1 MVYSA
6 CFGGKCD
13 DERLKEVVIRCTH
26 HSDLHSVTT
35 CPVCFL
41 ARACWLWL
49 ILLITVLSGCSSR
62 SAPAPVST
70 LELRENFYQQRNRGS
85 LSANNYTVRRGDTLY
100 AIAFRAGK
108 DVRELARL
116 NAISS
121 PYVIYPGQQLKLT
134 GTAARQVAKPVNRQ
148 ITTKPVT
155 NVIQNKNKS
164 NSSQTKSNSSV
175 KPVKPVAP
183 KNQTGYGQTKPA
195 VKKKAQNITLSGNVV
210 QWQWPVKGKIISGF
224 SHQQQGNKGIDVAG
238 QEGNRIN
245 AAASGQ
251 VVYAGNA
258 LRGYGNL
265 VIIKHND
272 DYLSAYAHNRKL
284 LVTERQMV
292 TAGQQIAEM
301 GSTDATDPR
310 LHFEI
315 RFRGTSV
322 DPLKYLPK

>member
-1 MVYSA
+1 MA
-6 CFGGKCD
+6 QN
-13 DERLKEVVIRCTH
+13 
-26 HSDLHSVTT
+26 
-35 CPVCFL
+35 
-41 ARACWLWL
+41 
-49 ILLITVLSGCSSR
+49 
-62 SAPAPVST
+62 
-70 LELRENFYQQRNRGS
+70 LRVG
-85 LSANNYTVRRGDTLY
+85 
-100 AIAFRAGK
+100 RAGK

-116 NAISS
+116 NAIAS
-121 PYVIYPGQQLKLT
+121 PYTIYPGQQLKLT
-134 GTAARQVAKPVNRQ
+134 GTTARRVAKTVAKPAPKAVQN
-148 ITTKPVT
+148 T
-155 NVIQNKNKS
+155 NKN
-164 NSSQTKSNSSV
+164 NSSQAKSNSSV
-175 KPVKPVAP
+175 KPAKPVAP
-183 KNQTGYGQTKPA
+183 KNQTGYVQNRTAPE
-195 VKKKAQNITLSGNVV
+195 KKAQNPTLSGNVV

-224 SHQQQGNKGIDVAG
+224 SHQQQGNKGVDIAG
-238 QEGNRIN
+238 REGNRIN

-251 VVYAGNA
+251 VVYAGSA

-265 VIIKHND
+265 IIIKHND

>member
-1 MVYSA
+1 M
-6 CFGGKCD
+6 
-13 DERLKEVVIRCTH
+13 
-26 HSDLHSVTT
+26 
-35 CPVCFL
+35 
-41 ARACWLWL
+41 ARAFWLWL
-49 ILLITVLSGCSSR
+49 ILLIMVLSGCSSR
-62 SAPAPVST
+62 STPAPVST

-85 LSANNYTVRRGDTLY
+85 LSASSYTVKRGDTLY
-100 AIAFRAGK
+100 SIAFRAGK
-108 DVRELARL
+108 DVREVARL
-116 NAISS
+116 NAIAS
-121 PYVIYPGQQLKLT
+121 PYTIYPGQQLKLT
-134 GTAARQVAKPVNRQ
+134 GTMARRVAKTVAKPAP
-148 ITTKPVT
+148 KPVQNT
-155 NVIQNKNKS
+155 NKN
-164 NSSQTKSNSSV
+164 NSSQAKSNSSV
-175 KPVKPVAP
+175 KPAKPVAP
-183 KNQTGYGQTKPA
+183 KNQTGYVQNRTA
-195 VKKKAQNITLSGNVV
+195 LEKKAQNPTLSGNVV

-224 SHQQQGNKGIDVAG
+224 SHQQQGNKGVDIAG
-238 QEGNRIN
+238 REGNRVN

-251 VVYAGNA
+251 VVYAGSA

-265 VIIKHND
+265 IIIKHND

>member
-6 CFGGKCD
+6 CYGGKCD
-13 DERLKEVVIRCTH
+13 DERLKEVFIRCTS
-26 HSDLHSVTT
+26 HSYLQSATT
-35 CPVCFL
+35 RPVWFL
-41 ARACWLWL
+41 ARAFWLWL
-49 ILLITVLSGCSSR
+49 ILLIMVLSGCSSR
-62 SAPAPVST
+62 STPAPVST

-85 LSANNYTVRRGDTLY
+85 LSASSYTVKRGDTLY
-100 AIAFRAGK
+100 SIAFRAGK
-108 DVRELARL
+108 DVREVARL
-116 NAISS
+116 NAIAS
-121 PYVIYPGQQLKLT
+121 PYTIYPGQQLKLT
-134 GTAARQVAKPVNRQ
+134 GTAARRVAKTVAKPAPKAVQN
-148 ITTKPVT
+148 T
-155 NVIQNKNKS
+155 NKN
-164 NSSQTKSNSSV
+164 NSSQAKSNSSV
-175 KPVKPVAP
+175 KPAKPVAP
-183 KNQTGYGQTKPA
+183 KNQTGYVQNRTAPE
-195 VKKKAQNITLSGNVV
+195 KKAQNPTLSGNVV

-224 SHQQQGNKGIDVAG
+224 SHQQQGNKGVDIAG
-238 QEGNRIN
+238 REGNRIN

-251 VVYAGNA
+251 VVYAGSA

-265 VIIKHND
+265 IIIKHND

>member
-6 CFGGKCD
+6 CYSGKCD
-13 DERLKEVVIRCTH
+13 DERLKEVFIRCTN
-26 HSDLHSVTT
+26 HSYLYYATAR
-35 CPVCFL
+35 PVRLL
-41 ARACWLWL
+41 ARAFSLWL
-49 ILLITVLSGCSSR
+49 ILLATLLTGCSSR
-62 SAPAPVST
+62 STPAPVST

-85 LSANNYTVRRGDTLY
+85 LSASSYTVKRGDTLY
-100 AIAFRAGK
+100 SIAFRAGK
-108 DVRELARL
+108 DVREVARL
-116 NAISS
+116 NAIAS
-121 PYVIYPGQQLKLT
+121 PYTIYPGQQLKLT
-134 GTAARQVAKPVNRQ
+134 GTAARRVAK
-148 ITTKPVT
+148 TAAKPAPKAVQNT
-155 NVIQNKNKS
+155 NKN
-164 NSSQTKSNSSV
+164 NSSQAKSNSSV
-175 KPVKPVAP
+175 KPAKPVAP
-183 KNQTGYGQTKPA
+183 KNQTGYVQNRTAPE
-195 VKKKAQNITLSGNVV
+195 KKAKNPTLSGNVV

-224 SHQQQGNKGIDVAG
+224 SHQQQGNKGVDIAG
-238 QEGNRIN
+238 REGNRIN

-251 VVYAGNA
+251 VVYAGSA

-265 VIIKHND
+265 IIIKHND

>member
-6 CFGGKCD
+6 SYSGQYD
-13 DERLKEVVIRCTH
+13 DERLKEVFIRCTN
-26 HSDLHSVTT
+26 HSYLYDAT
-35 CPVCFL
+35 
-41 ARACWLWL
+41 ARPLRLWVRAFSLWL
-49 ILLITVLSGCSSR
+49 ILLVMLLSGCSSR
-62 SAPAPVST
+62 SSPAPVST

-85 LSANNYTVRRGDTLY
+85 LSGSSYTVQRGDTLY
-100 AIAFRAGK
+100 SIAFRAGK

-116 NAISS
+116 NAIAS
-121 PYVIYPGQQLKLT
+121 PYTIYPGQQLKLT
-134 GTAARQVAKPVNRQ
+134 GVPPARVAKAAAKPVAA
-148 ITTKPVT
+148 KPVT
-155 NVIQNKNKS
+155 NTAKNTN

-175 KPVKPVAP
+175 KPAKPVAP
-183 KNQTGYGQTKPA
+183 KNQTGYVQTNTAPE
-195 VKKKAQNITLSGNVV
+195 KKAQNPTLSRNVV

-224 SHQQQGNKGIDVAG
+224 SHQQQGNKGVDIAG
-238 QEGNRIN
+238 REGDRIN

-265 VIIKHND
+265 IIIKHND

>member
-1 MVYSA
+1 M
-6 CFGGKCD
+6 
-13 DERLKEVVIRCTH
+13 
-26 HSDLHSVTT
+26 
-35 CPVCFL
+35 
-41 ARACWLWL
+41 ARAFWLWL
-49 ILLITVLSGCSSR
+49 ILLIMVLSGCSSR
-62 SAPAPVST
+62 STPAPVST

-85 LSANNYTVRRGDTLY
+85 LSASSYTVKRGDTLY
-100 AIAFRAGK
+100 SIAFRAGK
-108 DVRELARL
+108 DVREVARL
-116 NAISS
+116 NAIAS
-121 PYVIYPGQQLKLT
+121 PYTIYPGQQLKLT
-134 GTAARQVAKPVNRQ
+134 GTAARRVAKTVAKPAPKAVKN
-148 ITTKPVT
+148 T
-155 NVIQNKNKS
+155 NKN
-164 NSSQTKSNSSV
+164 NSSQAKSNSSV
-175 KPVKPVAP
+175 KPAKPVAP
-183 KNQTGYGQTKPA
+183 KNQTGYVQNRTAPE
-195 VKKKAQNITLSGNVV
+195 KKAQNPTLSGNVV

-224 SHQQQGNKGIDVAG
+224 SHQQQGNKGVDIAG
-238 QEGNRIN
+238 REGNRIN

-251 VVYAGNA
+251 VVYAGSA

-265 VIIKHND
+265 IIIKHND